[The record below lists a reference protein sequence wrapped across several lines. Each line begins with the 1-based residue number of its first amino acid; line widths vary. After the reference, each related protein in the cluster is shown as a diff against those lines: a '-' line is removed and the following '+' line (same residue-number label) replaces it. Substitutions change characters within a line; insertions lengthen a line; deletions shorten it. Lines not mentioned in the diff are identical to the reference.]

1 MNIQKNLIKK
11 NEEIYDIT
19 LKSTQIEIINKNITN
34 LLPFS
39 YYSLFLLI
47 IILCFINFNKFLN
60 NIINV
65 GYM

>member
-39 YYSLFLLI
+39 YYSLFMLI
-47 IILCFINFNKFLN
+47 IILCFINFNIFLN
-60 NIINV
+60 NIISV

>member
-39 YYSLFLLI
+39 YYSLFMLI
-47 IILCFINFNKFLN
+47 IILCFINFNIFLN
-60 NIINV
+60 NVINV

>member
-39 YYSLFLLI
+39 YYSLFMLI
-47 IILCFINFNKFLN
+47 IILYFINFNIFLN
-60 NIINV
+60 NVINV

>member
-1 MNIQKNLIKK
+1 M
-11 NEEIYDIT
+11 YIT

-39 YYSLFLLI
+39 YYSLFMLI
-47 IILCFINFNKFLN
+47 IILCFINFNIFLN
-60 NIINV
+60 NVINV

>member
-1 MNIQKNLIKK
+1 MKK
-11 NEEIYDIT
+11 FIYIT

-39 YYSLFLLI
+39 YSSLFMLI
-47 IILCFINFNKFLN
+47 IILCFINFNIFLN
-60 NIINV
+60 NVINV